1 MGAFS
6 IALLYIVIVKI
17 RRGDI
22 VMTKEEMIDYL
33 VEKFNQDRK
42 MLENLS
48 YTELKDLYDDFIKD
62 AKNCDFSDG
71 PYLIDISAQ

>member
-6 IALLYIVIVKI
+6 MALLYIIIVKI

-33 VEKFNQDRK
+33 VEKFLQDRK

-48 YTELKDLYDDFIKD
+48 HTELKDLYDNFIED
-62 AKNCDFSDG
+62 AKNCGFG
-71 PYLIDISAQ
+71 PYLIDISAR